1 MYHLSFPI
9 ISIILEIFSNAA
21 QIYIEN
27 PALPFILG
35 IYPVNVTMK
44 NFLFSAFSLLFFSRP
59 SLSAISSFFP
69 VLNMNFHYKT
79 WLTLSFKLHK
89 KQTIESAQKED
100 SVPLKLLNNVFS
112 L

>member
-9 ISIILEIFSNAA
+9 ISTILEIFSNAA

-59 SLSAISSFFP
+59 SVSAISSFFSCTEHE
-69 VLNMNFHYKT
+69 F
-79 WLTLSFKLHK
+79 
-89 KQTIESAQKED
+89 
-100 SVPLKLLNNVFS
+100 PL
-112 L
+112 

>member
-9 ISIILEIFSNAA
+9 VSIILEIFSNAA
-21 QIYIEN
+21 KIYIEN

-44 NFLFSAFSLLFFSRP
+44 NFVFSAFSLLFFSRP
-59 SLSAISSFFP
+59 SLSAISNSFP

-79 WLTLSFKLHK
+79 WLTLPK
-89 KQTIESAQKED
+89 KQAIESAQKED
-100 SVPLKLLNNVFS
+100 IVPLILLNNVSSF
-112 L
+112 